1 MAFDWLELVLTAH
14 REFGSRLA
22 AVEDWNAP
30 TPDSDWQVEHLVRHV
45 IEEQQWVPPLLAGLT
60 VGEATPDIVPVGD
73 DLWTEWQKYSDA
85 AIKAWKSTDLSAHV
99 HLSYGTVKVE
109 PYLRQQTSD
118 VTIHTWDLARAVG
131 ADERLDPDLV
141 EAVWSDLDGQR
152 DMLAESGLFSA
163 PVELPDD
170 ASLQDKLIALT
181 GRDPR

>member
-1 MAFDWLELVLTAH
+1 MAFDWIELVLTAH
-14 REFGSRLA
+14 REFGSRLSL
-22 AVEDWNAP
+22 VEDWNAP

-73 DLWTEWQKYSDA
+73 DLWTEWQKYSEA
-85 AIKAWKSTDLSAHV
+85 AIQAWKSTNLTTQV
-99 HLSYGTVKVE
+99 HLSYGTVDME

-118 VTIHTWDLARAVG
+118 VTIHSWDLGRAVG
-131 ADERLDPDLV
+131 AKEPLDPTLV

-152 DMLAESGLFSA
+152 DMLAESGLFA
-163 PVELPDD
+163 EPVEIPDD
-170 ASLQDKLIALT
+170 STLQDKLIALT

>member
-30 TPDSDWQVEHLVRHV
+30 TPDSDWHVEHLVRHV

-60 VGEATPDIVPVGD
+60 VGEATPDILPVGD

-118 VTIHTWDLARAVG
+118 VTIHTWISHEQSEQTSDSIQTSSRPSGPTSTGSATCSPRAVCF
-131 ADERLDPDLV
+131 P
-141 EAVWSDLDGQR
+141 
-152 DMLAESGLFSA
+152 
-163 PVELPDD
+163 LP
-170 ASLQDKLIALT
+170 SIFLT
-181 GRDPR
+181 MRRCRTS

>member
-14 REFGSRLA
+14 REFGTRLA
-22 AVEDWNAP
+22 AVESWDAQ
-30 TPDSDWQVEHLVRHV
+30 TPASEWHVEHLVRHV

-73 DLWTEWQKYSDA
+73 DLWTEWQKFSDA
-85 AIKAWKSTDLSAHV
+85 AISAWKSTDLSAHV

-118 VTIHTWDLARAVG
+118 VTIHAWDLARAVG
-131 ADERLDPDLV
+131 ADERLNADLV

-152 DMLAESGLFSA
+152 AMLAESGLFSA
-163 PVELPDD
+163 PVEIPADS
-170 ASLQDKLIALT
+170 SLQDKLIALT